1 MFISIEGADRTGK
14 DTILN
19 ELDKKTKWQ
28 NCNMMRGPA
37 GCLTYDKI
45 YNRETLER
53 YNEAL
58 SVANIIKSTTHLI
71 IYLFANT
78 DTINSRLE
86 EEKKNGGSGFF
97 APDGWTIERVLSLY
111 EKNIDFLYNQEEV
124 IKIDTGKYDI
134 NTCVDIII
142 EKMKEI
148 RQQDM
153 QLLIDKDQED
163 IKSPNKGNF
172 KYIQYLPYSKIF
184 TKDELNKKSFDIS
197 VDKPYYDML
206 EKSLEHILYEYKLG
220 WINERQIIYTS
231 NDCIPFIQ
239 LKVYKNKE
247 TIEWFVCQRSCDIK
261 KHQLNDILFFK
272 YFSYKVFPDWDFK
285 IHYTCSFPHKYLT
298 LA

>member
-19 ELDKKTKWQ
+19 ELDKATKWQ

-45 YNRETLER
+45 YKRETLER

-71 IYLFANT
+71 IYLYADE
-78 DTINSRLE
+78 DTIQKRLD
-86 EEKKNGGSGFF
+86 EEKENGGSGYF
-97 APDGWTIERVLSLY
+97 APLGWTILDVLSLY
-111 EKNIDFLYNQEEV
+111 EKNIDFLYTKEEV
-124 IKIDTGKYDI
+124 LKLDTGKYDI
-134 NTCVDIII
+134 KTCVNMIIKRM
-142 EKMKEI
+142 EEV
-148 RQQDM
+148 RSQDM
-153 QLLIDKDQED
+153 QLLLDNSQEN

-184 TKDELNKKSFDIS
+184 TKSELKKKIFDPL

-206 EKSLEHILYEYKLG
+206 EKSLEHMLYEYQLG
-220 WINERQIIYTS
+220 WINERQMIYTS

-239 LKVYKNKE
+239 LKVYKEKE
-247 TIEWFVCQRSCDIK
+247 IIEWFVNQRSCDIE
-261 KHQLNDILFFK
+261 KHKLNDVLFFK
-272 YFSYKVFPDWDFK
+272 YFSYKIFPDWDFK
-285 IHYTCSFPHKYLT
+285 IHYSCSFPHKYLNQ
-298 LA
+298 